1 MQAII
6 IAAGQGSR
14 LWQTTEQLPK
24 TLLPIGEGTILS
36 SILGNLTKVGV
47 DRCRIVIG
55 VEGERIRSYI
65 QGLASAHPPVVFYEN
80 REWLRGNGLS
90 VLAAYG
96 VGQDRQKV
104 DQEGIL
110 LSMCDHL
117 VSPSALR
124 ALTEGR
130 STASTLLV
138 DRRPDQVFDL
148 DDATKVLIEG
158 RRILAI
164 GKELREYNA
173 VDCGVF
179 RLQAPMFEALR
190 SSIESGRESISEAV
204 RELIRDGQFEG
215 QEIPAGSSWIDIDTP
230 EAYRHACAH
239 AEEYA

>member
-1 MQAII
+1 MQAIV

-24 TLLPIGEGTILS
+24 TLLPIGGGTILS
-36 SILGNLTKVGV
+36 HILANLTKVGV
-47 DRCRIVIG
+47 DGCRLVIG
-55 VEGERIRSYI
+55 FHGELIRSYVR
-65 QGLASAHPPVVFYEN
+65 GLASPHPPVVFYEN

-96 VGQDRQKV
+96 TGLARQMV
-104 DQEGIL
+104 DEEGIL
-110 LSMCDHL
+110 LSMSDHL
-117 VSPSALR
+117 VASPALG
-124 ALTEGR
+124 ALTARPAGV
-130 STASTLLV
+130 STLLI

-148 DDATKVLIEG
+148 EDATKVLMDG
-158 RRILAI
+158 RRIMAI

-179 RLQAPMFEALR
+179 RLEAAMFRALR

-204 RELIRDGQFEG
+204 RELIRDGEFEG
-215 QEIPAGSSWIDIDTP
+215 QEIPAGSAWIDIDTP

-239 AEEYA
+239 AGDYA

>member
-14 LWQTTEQLPK
+14 LWQTTGQLPK

-36 SILGNLTKVGV
+36 SILGNLTKVGI
-47 DRCRIVIG
+47 DQCRIVIG
-55 VEGERIRSYI
+55 FEGERIRSYI
-65 QGLASAHPPVVFYEN
+65 QGLATAHPPVVFYEN

-104 DQEGIL
+104 DEEGIL

-117 VSPSALR
+117 VSPPALR
-124 ALTEGR
+124 ALTEGP
-130 STASTLLV
+130 STVSALLV
-138 DRRPDQVFDL
+138 DRRLDQVFDL
-148 DDATKVLIEG
+148 GDATKVLIEG

-179 RLQAPMFEALR
+179 RLQAPMFRALR

-215 QEIPAGSSWIDIDTP
+215 QEIPAGSAWIDIDTP